1 MIEHPYIDFDGDG
14 HADNYDTAADS
25 DGHYMFLHHDVHG
38 HVDAI
43 AYDNNHDG
51 LIDSMVIDSNHDGT
65 VDQVLDDT
73 NHDGVMDTSS
83 PVGGGYVPLEH
94 PYIDFNGDGHG
105 DSYTTYVD
113 ASGTQEF
120 VHTDGHGHV
129 DAIASDQNHDGLIDR
144 MYVDLDHDGHLD
156 HLLSDTNGDGIMD
169 QSVAV

>member
-25 DGHYMFLHHDVHG
+25 DGHYMFLHHDV
-38 HVDAI
+38 
-43 AYDNNHDG
+43 
-51 LIDSMVIDSNHDGT
+51 
-65 VDQVLDDT
+65 
-73 NHDGVMDTSS
+73 
-83 PVGGGYVPLEH
+83 
-94 PYIDFNGDGHG
+94 
-105 DSYTTYVD
+105 
-113 ASGTQEF
+113 
-120 VHTDGHGHV
+120 HGHV